1 MQKHTIFAKCRKKYL
16 GEYAS
21 NAGVGDISGNLI
33 DIYAAYQ
40 SNIGAINKE
49 YDMAEL
55 ALDKTYQEE
64 KFSLLQEQQKQALID
79 GVAENGELAQTI
91 AYNISIGETGGLNNF
106 EYLKSYE
113 SQRYRDIS
121 TNVYTTI

>member
-1 MQKHTIFAKCRKKYL
+1 
-16 GEYAS
+16 
-21 NAGVGDISGNLI
+21 
-33 DIYAAYQ
+33 
-40 SNIGAINKE
+40 
-49 YDMAEL
+49 MAEL

-113 SQRYRDIS
+113 SQLDTATYQQM
-121 TNVYTTI
+121 YTQLYSN